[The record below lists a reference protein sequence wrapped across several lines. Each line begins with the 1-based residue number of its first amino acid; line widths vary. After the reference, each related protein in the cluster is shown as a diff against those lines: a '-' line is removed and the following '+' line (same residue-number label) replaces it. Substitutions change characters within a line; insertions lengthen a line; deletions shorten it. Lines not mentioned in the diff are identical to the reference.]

1 MTTEVRN
8 KGGRPTKYEASHP
21 ERARRLALLGL
32 TNDQIGDAFGIGE
45 ATFQA
50 WREEHPE
57 FDAAIDEGKI
67 DADAKVAEA
76 LYRRAIGC
84 TKKETRT
91 FFDKDGGKVIE
102 HEVTVELE
110 PDVNAAGKWLHN
122 RKPALW
128 RINRELGEDEVP
140 APVKVVLEVVD
151 ARVRAEPE
159 SSAG

>member
-1 MTTEVRN
+1 MAN
-8 KGGRPTKYEASHP
+8 GRPGPPTKYEPSHP

-45 ATFQA
+45 ATFHE
-50 WREEHPE
+50 WREKHPE

-76 LYRRAIGC
+76 LYRRAIGYRKKV
-84 TKKETRT
+84 TKVFSYEGDT
-91 FFDKDGGKVIE
+91 FE
-102 HEVTVELE
+102 HQIDEEVD
-110 PDVNAAGKWLHN
+110 PDVGAAAKWLHN

-128 RINRELGEDEVP
+128 RVNRDLDDDEAP
-140 APVKVVLEVVD
+140 APVRVVLEVVD

-159 SSAG
+159 SPAG